1 MLIISCNQIDWTKV
15 AHNPVLAQP
24 ITNGHA
30 ARMRYSRFKAAML
43 GLEPQRRNR
52 TNASNNNNK
61 SRVSKKKKDDGAIP
75 KKEEEEKSSGS
86 GIGNIKTEKATGTRP
101 PTIKS
106 ETKGDIHPPQPP
118 APMTTPVMAMKT
130 EPGLANP
137 YTQHQPLRRP
147 SIFATASPRIKQ
159 ELVPSNNAN
168 TIANTMATTAAPM
181 AEPIP
186 FGLVTTTPS
195 TSASA
200 SSTPYLDNQHRMHM
214 RFLTPCS
221 DSDGAAS
228 MQGFLPHSPVPSTA
242 ELFHPHQHS
251 QPPAYQQ
258 HHHQFVGAGSP
269 PLSASTSASA
279 SSPFDFNNLRESS
292 PTTWHS
298 QPALHH
304 HSLGHVHA
312 HAHAHAHHSQPAA
325 AMYSPSPA
333 FSIGLGLG
341 LGGDNNNS
349 HHNNN
354 HNNGSGSSGGNNDN
368 NADLHT
374 FCGEHHHLHHH
385 QHQQQHQGHGFEEDA
400 HFEVDPL
407 GLDLGAAAKGEW
419 EGRFEI

>member
-52 TNASNNNNK
+52 TNASNNNK

-159 ELVPSNNAN
+159 ELVPSNTAN

-186 FGLVTTTPS
+186 FGLITTTPS

-221 DSDGAAS
+221 DSDGTAS

-251 QPPAYQQ
+251 QPPPYQQ

-312 HAHAHAHHSQPAA
+312 HAHGHHSQPAA
-325 AMYSPSPA
+325 AVYSPSPA
-333 FSIGLGLG
+333 FGIGLGLG
-341 LGGDNNNS
+341 LGGDNNSNHS
-349 HHNNN
+349 HS
-354 HNNGSGSSGGNNDN
+354 NGSGSGNNHDN
-368 NADLHT
+368 NTELHT
-374 FCGEHHHLHHH
+374 FCGEHHHHHHHH
-385 QHQQQHQGHGFEEDA
+385 QHHQHQHQHQGHGFEEDA